1 MFDDIIDG
9 EVRIPEQLTQFFTHL
24 VVGPCHRS
32 HESTSKIRRVQS
44 LAADTIFSVTN
55 GRKKSSK
62 HLKLGLAVNNMT
74 GSKKLIRTLN
84 MYGHCVS
91 YRGTAEEI
99 ETELTFTVTS
109 ASKISAPDLVP
120 DSSLT
125 VGVAYDNFD
134 RFVENLYGKNTLHS
148 IVGIVYQSVS
158 EETSEAAATALEN
171 RLSASGDSTSG
182 RKRRKTFESFG
193 VDIEAYHKKPKISS
207 VELMPLGC
215 TD

>member
-1 MFDDIIDG
+1 
-9 EVRIPEQLTQFFTHL
+9 
-24 VVGPCHRS
+24 
-32 HESTSKIRRVQS
+32 
-44 LAADTIFSVTN
+44 
-55 GRKKSSK
+55 
-62 HLKLGLAVNNMT
+62 MT

-91 YRGTAEEI
+91 YRGTTEEI

-134 RFVENLYGKNTLHS
+134 RFVENLYGKNTLQS

-158 EETSEAAATALEN
+158 EETSGGAATAPEN

-207 VELMPLGC
+207 VECRWDVQIDSEFQRVTNWQKSVIHCELFGSTFSQNLLRCRLVG
-215 TD
+215 THSIELTRKRQKRYGIFWLSINHQHRQQLLKEQ